1 MQIKQSVQEFTK
13 TIDGAKDELKNCDE
27 GVYFLVN
34 PAGEF
39 VKAFGHEQTS
49 QEIGAAVSVL
59 YDTQMHLLWELCS
72 FTQSL
77 PCKAMPTSNP
87 CPAKLCR
94 LLPPALHYQPCPTVI
109 YL

>member
-59 YDTQMHLLWELCS
+59 YDTQMHLLWEHCS

-77 PCKAMPTSNP
+77 PCKAI
-87 CPAKLCR
+87 L
-94 LLPPALHYQPCPTVI
+94 PALHYQHAPTC
-109 YL
+109 YLSLALSFVDARYMHCA